1 MASGSRISNGP
12 NLQIQV
18 GFNSVQYDN
27 LNLRDSVLKK
37 GQELC
42 TAGHIFNVTE
52 IQKPNVPSTIN
63 GRCVRQTSINL
74 DPYHV
79 SIDLDF
85 DRNITNAMCKCIAG
99 ISGQCKHVA
108 SKFFQLL

>member
-1 MASGSRISNGP
+1 MASISNVST
-12 NLQIQV
+12 LQIQV
-18 GFNSVQYDN
+18 GFNSIQYDN
-27 LNLRDSVLKK
+27 LNLRDSTLKK

-63 GRCVRQTSINL
+63 CRCVRQTSINV
-74 DPYHV
+74 DPYLV

-99 ISGQCKHVA
+99 SSGQCKHVA
-108 SKFFQLL
+108 GKFFCLMQG